1 MEDLGH
7 SELFF
12 SDYRDYWYNKDF
24 LDLMAKRWDLGRYS
38 TLLDIGC
45 GLCHWSQLLTPY
57 LKPNSTVTAYDNDIK
72 WAAGNEGLKVR
83 FKSLQSS
90 LNFVKGD
97 AHRLIFEDDSFDV
110 VTCQTLLIHL
120 ENPKQA
126 LLEMK
131 RVVKKGGIVICAE
144 PNNLV
149 GNLIK
154 DSVSKDETLLE
165 KLENIKF
172 SILWEQGKI
181 KLKEGDNS
189 FGDLLTGTMSEAGF
203 LNLQSYVSD
212 KVVPLYPPYSKAEQ
226 KATIESMKLWQKE
239 RKTFDKTGRKYFE
252 VLGAE
257 AIKFYEDFIIKR
269 AGNKVLT
276 QIEMN
281 EYYSG
286 GATIMYLVSG
296 SK

>member
-12 SDYRDYWYNKDF
+12 TDYRDYWYNKDF
-24 LDLMAKRWDLGRYS
+24 LDLMAKRWDLGRCS
-38 TLLDIGC
+38 TMLDIGC
-45 GLCHWSQLLTPY
+45 GLCHWSQLLASH
-57 LKPNSTVTAYDNDIK
+57 LKPNSTVTAYDSDNK
-72 WAAGNEGLKVR
+72 WAAGNEKLKVK
-83 FKSLQSS
+83 FKSLQAT

-97 AHRLIFEDDSFDV
+97 AHQLPFDNDSFDV

-131 RVVKKGGIVICAE
+131 RVVRKGGIVICAE
-144 PNNLV
+144 PNNLAES
-149 GNLIK
+149 LIK
-154 DSVSKDETLLE
+154 DSVSKDETLDE

-189 FGDLLTGTMSEAGF
+189 FGDLLAVTMSEVG
-203 LNLQSYVSD
+203 LISLQSYISD
-212 KVVPLYPPYSKAEQ
+212 KVFFLHSPYSKAEQ
-226 KATIESMKLWQKE
+226 KATIESMKLWEKE
-239 RKTFDKTGRKYFE
+239 RKTFDDTGRKYFE
-252 VLGAE
+252 VLGVE
-257 AIKFYEDFIIKR
+257 ATKFYKDFMIKNNE
-269 AGNKVLT
+269 NKT
-276 QIEMN
+276 IKQIEMS
-281 EYYSG
+281 EYSSG
-286 GATIMYLVSG
+286 GAAVMYLISG

>member
-12 SDYRDYWYNKDF
+12 SDYRNYWYNKDF
-24 LDLMAKRWDLGRYS
+24 LDLMAKRWNLGRYS
-38 TLLDIGC
+38 TMLDIGC
-45 GLCHWSQLLTPY
+45 GLCHWSQLLVPY

-72 WAAGNEGLKVR
+72 WAAGNEELKAR

-131 RVVKKGGIVICAE
+131 RVVKKDGIVICAE
-144 PNNLV
+144 PNNIV

-181 KLKEGDNS
+181 KLREGDNS
-189 FGDLLTGTMSEAGF
+189 FGDLLSGTMSEAGF
-203 LNLQSYVSD
+203 LNLQSYISD
-212 KVVPLYPPYSKAEQ
+212 KAVPLYPPYSKAEQ
-226 KATIESMKLWQKE
+226 KAAIESMKLWEKE
-239 RKTFDKTGRKYFE
+239 KKTFDDTGRKYFE

-257 AIKFYEDFIIKR
+257 AIKFYEDFIVKR
-269 AGNKVLT
+269 ADNKTLT

-281 EYYSG
+281 EFCSG